1 MLNQQRSM
9 KSLDLTMLNEVLRE
23 VYVNDILPKEAK
35 DNPIQGY
42 RSEAA
47 MKTTTTAKP
56 SGRK

>member
-1 MLNQQRSM
+1 M